1 MINFIYEEGERV
13 EKILYPADTYI
24 VINKTILN
32 NEDRLILLKL
42 YEPVGLT

>member
-1 MINFIYEEGERV
+1 M

-32 NEDRLILLKL
+32 NEDRIILLKL
-42 YEPVGLT
+42 YEPVIGAVAINLYFWH